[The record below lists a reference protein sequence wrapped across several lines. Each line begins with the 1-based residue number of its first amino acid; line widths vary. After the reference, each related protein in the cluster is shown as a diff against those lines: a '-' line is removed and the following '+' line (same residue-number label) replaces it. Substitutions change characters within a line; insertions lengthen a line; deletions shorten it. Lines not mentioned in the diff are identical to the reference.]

1 MRDPRSLGEEGSGWQ
16 PWIARRNIHSNRSFS
31 DVTFCVSGVGVTA
44 IAVGCP
50 SRNRGLP
57 AFQHYSQQNPRLNF
71 ATCCRLKKRVKKL
84 SPLDLPMTHGLLQL
98 IGLCSTQRPSG
109 KLQGLRIA
117 SSPRHRVR
125 LDWPHLT
132 YCQSQPGGWMTNKC
146 WLCSSLRRRVIC
158 GTKTASTSD
167 TPHTLVINCSLLCNM
182 ANGSPRL
189 FPDPASHDFYV
200 IHLCPP
206 HLAAH
211 LLLSLIW
218 FHPRKSHSGHK
229 ARTGEPYSPSRAER
243 LS

>member
-1 MRDPRSLGEEGSGWQ
+1 MAGSLGLRGVIFIAIGVLATSRFVLVVLESLRSLL
-16 PWIARRNIHSNRSFS
+16 
-31 DVTFCVSGVGVTA
+31 
-44 IAVGCP
+44 AVRVETED
-50 SRNRGLP
+50 S
-57 AFQHYSQQNPRLNF
+57 QHYSQQNPRLNF
-71 ATCCRLKKRVKKL
+71 ATCCRLKKRVKRL

-132 YCQSQPGGWMTNKC
+132 YCQSKSGGWMTNKC
-146 WLCSSLRRRVIC
+146 WLCSSLSRRVIC

-189 FPDPASHDFYV
+189 FPNPASHDFYV

-229 ARTGEPYSPSRAER
+229 ARTGEPYSPS
-243 LS
+243 